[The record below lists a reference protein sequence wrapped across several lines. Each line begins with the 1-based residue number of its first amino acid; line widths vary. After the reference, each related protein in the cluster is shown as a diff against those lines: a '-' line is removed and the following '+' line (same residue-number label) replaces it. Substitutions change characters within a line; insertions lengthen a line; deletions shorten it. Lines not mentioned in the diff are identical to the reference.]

1 MTSDED
7 PDSDKIASE
16 QSNRTVI
23 PTSRDDSNGPEAERH
38 ETVSPAF
45 DSVADDV
52 DEAAQ
57 SRRPPLLDPNKTV
70 FMPRAPEFDDS
81 SQRLSR
87 HDGKDSPQEAGFLDY
102 ESDGSGWDELDA
114 PASNEWEDNSESAGD
129 VAAPY
134 TVFMSAGA
142 ISESIAD
149 RDRASANVSGNSPSS
164 SDWPERPKEEPSANK
179 ARVVS
184 GSQGRISVG
193 VVLNNIYQVKRF
205 IARGGMGEVYEGVNI
220 TSDERVAIKVV
231 LSHLAEDST
240 VSDMFL
246 KEAKTLTRFAH
257 PALVQYR
264 VLAKEPALDILYIV
278 TEFIEGEDLES
289 LIGTIEPT
297 QEMIVALMV
306 RLCSGLQA
314 AHLLGAVHRDMS
326 PDNVLLPGGSIDKAK
341 IIDFG
346 IAKNLDASAR
356 TSIGDGFAGKIGF
369 AAPEQFGAFG
379 RKIGPWTDIYSVALV
394 GLAFANRRPVNMG
407 ADPFEALERRKQG
420 PDLSA
425 LPAPLRPIFA
435 KMLANDPADRP
446 QDMATVLGIFA
457 GLDKSNSVVESK
469 SQTLFGLPKVAALGI
484 LGIVGIIV
492 IAGAALWLVSSG
504 SGIDEEVPS
513 ETTSDPNTETAVVPA
528 APVEASMESILSR
541 TSNVIANQSCT
552 FVNASI
558 GTNRSVDLSGA
569 ALEPNKLAA
578 NLSGVIGDPSVS
590 FNSGKVIPVT
600 SDFCPFVDFIRSA
613 RTRPPSGMAAV
624 RVPQSLFTMNGTM
637 QGGCRKS
644 NQVEVITTL
653 QPRQPDFTVLGV
665 VDGESPSVTQL
676 FNSRAGLE
684 LWGRNQSDS
693 FKKIGENTYEFV
705 TCLDAAA
712 TYGVVLIEGI
722 GPFDID
728 LPDLSKREAEM
739 KIEDSTWAIPIA
751 EKSKERGWTA
761 DSVWYQVK

>member
-1 MTSDED
+1 MTSDDD
-7 PDSDKIASE
+7 PDSDPFLAK
-16 QSNRTVI
+16 QPNKTVV
-23 PTSRDDSNGPEAERH
+23 PTSRPESPSVEEDGD
-38 ETVSPAF
+38 ETT
-45 DSVADDV
+45 
-52 DEAAQ
+52 Q
-57 SRRPPLLDPNKTV
+57 NRRPPLMDPNKTV
-70 FMPRAPEFDDS
+70 FVSPVERSEEVS
-81 SQRLSR
+81 GRGSR
-87 HDGKDSPQEAGFLDY
+87 HDGATSSEEAGFLDY

-114 PASNEWEDNSESAGD
+114 PASSEWEDNPETAGD

-134 TVFMSAGA
+134 TVFVSAGA
-142 ISESIAD
+142 LSESIAD
-149 RDRASANVSGNSPSS
+149 RDRASANLSGNGPSS
-164 SDWPERPKEEPSANK
+164 SDWSERPKEEASANT

-184 GSQGRISVG
+184 GSQGRISIG

-289 LIGTIEPT
+289 LIGTVEPT

-314 AHLLGAVHRDMS
+314 AHSLGAVHRDMS

-407 ADPFEALERRKQG
+407 ADPFEALERRKKG

-425 LPAPLRPIFA
+425 LPAPLRPVFA
-435 KMLANDPADRP
+435 RMLANDPADRP
-446 QDMATVLGIFA
+446 QDMATVLGLFSDI
-457 GLDKSNSVVESK
+457 DKGSSIVGPK
-469 SQTLFGLPKVAALGI
+469 AQTLFGLPKPAAYGVLG
-484 LGIVGIIV
+484 LVGAIVM
-492 IAGAALWLVSSG
+492 AGAALWLIPNG
-504 SGIDEEVPS
+504 SGEAAKGPS
-513 ETTSDPNTETAVVPA
+513 EPTSGPITETTVMPA

-541 TSNVIANQSCT
+541 TSNVITNQSCT
-552 FVNASI
+552 LLNASI
-558 GTNRSVDLSGA
+558 GTNRTVDLSGA
-569 ALEPNKLAA
+569 ALEPNKLVA

-590 FNSGKVIPVT
+590 FNAGKVVPVT
-600 SDFCPFVDFIRSA
+600 SDFCPFVDFIRST
-613 RTRPPSGMAAV
+613 RSRPPSVMAAV
-624 RVPQSLFTMNGTM
+624 RVSQSVFTQNGTM
-637 QGGCRKS
+637 RGGCAKS

-665 VDGESPSVTQL
+665 VDGDANEVAQL
-676 FNSRAGLE
+676 FKSRADLE
-684 LWGRNQSDS
+684 SAIRNVPND
-693 FKKIGENTYEFV
+693 FKKINENTYEFV
-705 TCLDAAA
+705 TCLDAVA

-728 LPDLSKREAEM
+728 LPDLSKQAAM
-739 KIEDSTWAIPIA
+739 KVEDSTWANPIA
-751 EKSKERGWTA
+751 EKSKARGWTA
-761 DSVWYQVK
+761 DSVWYEVK